1 MMERPLPS
9 SIPATPGVY
18 LYKDASGRIIYV
30 GKARDLRKRVLSYFR
45 PADQLTAKTRAMIG
59 KAESIEFLN
68 TTTEKEALLLE
79 ASLIKKHRP
88 HYNIC
93 LRDDKQYVMF
103 RLSER
108 EPFPRLE
115 IVRRMKKR
123 DGARYFGPFTSALAA
138 RETWK
143 TIHRLFPLRRCSDRA
158 MKNRETP
165 CLYHHI
171 HLCAAPCVDAVTPEE
186 YADMTRRVSLL
197 LSGKSTELLDLLR
210 DAMMKA
216 SDDLDFERAA
226 SLRDQ
231 IRAIEKTIEKQGIVL
246 QSGGDMDV
254 LGLVSLPEGLALG
267 VVFVRHGLV
276 QDRSA
281 FFWPGLGLED
291 ASELLWSF
299 LSQFY
304 HADRSIPPRI
314 ILPYLPWCAGAEGPA
329 LAVDSQSALVAGT
342 SSATLGSPF
351 LENGRSTPCFC
362 GAHACVRESSG
373 MAASADGGTSPS
385 PAGRELTV
393 IEQAAAMLT
402 EQDRQEQERRALHDA
417 ACIDMRE
424 DGGSPEDGRAALE
437 AVLGEMRGGTVRLAV
452 PRNEEE
458 RHLLDM
464 ARSNARESAK
474 NRKDTASLADRL
486 AATFRWD
493 RPVVR
498 VECADVSHTGG
509 EATKVGAVI
518 YEDGRPLKE
527 DYRVWNI
534 EGAGGDDYAAL
545 TMWAKRRLEHG
556 EPWPDLLLIDGGRGQ
571 LAAVDK
577 VLREELA
584 AADDDENGGRLPFL
598 LAGIAK
604 ARDERGHADRR
615 AGNVADRIFVPGRS
629 NPLPLRE
636 GCPELLFL
644 QVVRDAAHDF
654 SIGRHRQARAKQAFS
669 GELQQLPGI
678 GPKTA
683 RLLWDHFD
691 SVSDMKNAS
700 LARIM
705 ELPGIGKKKAE
716 AIFESLKK
724 I

>member
-1 MMERPLPS
+1 MERPAPS
-9 SIPATPGVY
+9 SIPSTPGVY
-18 LYKDASGRIIYV
+18 LYKDAGGRIIYV
-30 GKARDLRKRVLSYFR
+30 GKARNLRRRVLSYFR
-45 PADQLTAKTRAMIG
+45 PADQLTAKTAAMIG
-59 KAESIEFLN
+59 RAAGIEFLT

-103 RLSER
+103 RLSEKD
-108 EPFPRLE
+108 PFPRLE

-123 DGARYFGPFTSALAA
+123 DGARYFGPFTAGLAA

-143 TIHRLFPLRRCSDRA
+143 TIHRIFPLRRCSDRA

-171 HLCAAPCVDAVTPEE
+171 HLCSAPCTGEITPEA
-186 YADMTRRVSLL
+186 YADMTKRVALL
-197 LSGKSTELLDLLR
+197 LSGKSTELVDMLKK
-210 DAMMKA
+210 AMEQA
-216 SDDLDFERAA
+216 SEALEFERAA

-231 IRAIEKTIEKQGIVL
+231 IRAIEKTVEKQAIVL

-254 LGLVSLPEGLALG
+254 VGLVSMPDGLALG

-276 QDRSA
+276 QDRST

-299 LSQFY
+299 LGQFY
-304 HADRSIPPRI
+304 HAGRSIPPRI
-314 ILPYLPWCAGAEGPA
+314 VLPYLPWETDRPGKL
-329 LAVDSQSALVAGT
+329 LAVDSESALVAPHA
-342 SSATLGSPF
+342 SESMGSPF
-351 LENGRSTPCFC
+351 LVGGGVTPCFL
-362 GAHACVRESSG
+362 GEDTLTPRANAGQSEKT
-373 MAASADGGTSPS
+373 APS
-385 PAGRELTV
+385 LM
-393 IEQAAAMLT
+393 EQAAALLEEHDRKNARIQADAEEGET
-402 EQDRQEQERRALHDA
+402 GQDT
-417 ACIDMRE
+417 
-424 DGGSPEDGRAALE
+424 LE
-437 AVLGEMRGGTVRLAV
+437 AVLGELRGGPVRIAV

-474 NRKDTASLADRL
+474 NRKDASLADKL
-486 AATFRWD
+486 AAAFRYD
-493 RPVVR
+493 RPVMR

-509 EATKVGAVI
+509 ESTKVGLVV
-518 YEDGRPLKE
+518 YEDGRPLRE

-545 TMWAKRRLEHG
+545 SMWAKKRLEHG

-571 LAAVDK
+571 LAAVHK
-577 VLREELA
+577 ILGEELA
-584 AADDDENGGRLPFL
+584 EEEDGRLPFL

-615 AGNVADRIFVPGRS
+615 AGNVADRIFIPGRS

-654 SIGRHRQARAKQAFS
+654 SIGRHRQARARQAFS
-669 GELQQLPGI
+669 GELRQLPGI
-678 GPKTA
+678 GMKTA
-683 RLLWDHFD
+683 QLLWEHFD
-691 SVSDMKNAS
+691 SVSDMKAAPLS
-700 LARIM
+700 RLM

-716 AIFESLKK
+716 AIQNALQKL
-724 I
+724 

>member
-1 MMERPLPS
+1 MEMERPAPS

-30 GKARDLRKRVLSYFR
+30 GKAGNLRRRVLSYFR
-45 PADQLTAKTRAMIG
+45 PADQLTAKTAAMISR
-59 KAESIEFLN
+59 AADIEFLN
-68 TTTEKEALLLE
+68 TTSEKEALLLE

-103 RLSER
+103 RLSEKD
-108 EPFPRLE
+108 PFPRLE

-123 DGARYFGPFTSALAA
+123 DGARYFGPFTAGLAA

-143 TIHRLFPLRRCSDRA
+143 TIHRIFPLRRCSDRA

-171 HLCAAPCVDAVTPEE
+171 HLCSAPCTGEITHEA
-186 YADMTRRVSLL
+186 YADMTRRVTLL
-197 LSGKSTELLDLLR
+197 LSGKSRELIDHL
-210 DAMMKA
+210 
-216 SDDLDFERAA
+216 RAA
-226 SLRDQ
+226 MEEASEALEFEKAAALRDQ
-231 IRAIEKTIEKQGIVL
+231 IRAIEKTVEKQGIVL
-246 QSGGDMDV
+246 QTGTDMDV
-254 LGLVSLPEGLALG
+254 LGLVSLPDGLALG

-291 ASELLWSF
+291 ASELLVSF
-299 LSQFY
+299 LGQFY
-304 HADRSIPPRI
+304 HAEGSIPSRI
-314 ILPYLPWCAGAEGPA
+314 ILPYLPWEAGMSGQAFT
-329 LAVDSQSALVAGT
+329 VDSQSALVT
-342 SSATLGSPF
+342 PQSSSSMASPF
-351 LENGRSTPCFC
+351 MEGGGYTPCFC
-362 GAHACVRESSG
+362 GEDTL
-373 MAASADGGTSPS
+373 AASPHEKEAPGKDTEARGPSLMEEALALLKAQEQSS
-385 PAGRELTV
+385 PAEEEAEGRETL
-393 IEQAAAMLT
+393 E
-402 EQDRQEQERRALHDA
+402 EALS
-417 ACIDMRE
+417 E
-424 DGGSPEDGRAALE
+424 L
-437 AVLGEMRGGTVRLAV
+437 RGGPVRIAV

-458 RHLLDM
+458 RRLMDM
-464 ARSNARESAK
+464 ARSNARESAR
-474 NRKDTASLADRL
+474 NRKEASLAEKL
-486 AATFRWD
+486 AAAFHD
-493 RPVVR
+493 ERPVVR

-509 EATKVGAVI
+509 ESTKVGAVV
-518 YEDGRPLKE
+518 YEDGRPRRE

-545 TMWAKRRLEHG
+545 TLWAKRRLEHG

-584 AADDDENGGRLPFL
+584 TDGRLPFL

-604 ARDERGHADRR
+604 ARDEKGHADRR

-654 SIGRHRQARAKQAFS
+654 SIGRHRQARARHAFS
-669 GELQQLPGI
+669 GELRQLPGI
-678 GPKTA
+678 GPHTA
-683 RLLWDHFD
+683 RLLWEHFD
-691 SVSDMKNAS
+691 SVAEMKAAGVEK
-700 LARIM
+700 LM

-716 AIFESLKK
+716 ALREALQKL
-724 I
+724 

>member
-1 MMERPLPS
+1 MERPLPS

-18 LYKDASGRIIYV
+18 LYKDAAGRIIYV

-45 PADQLTAKTRAMIG
+45 PADQLTAKTRAMIA

-123 DGARYFGPFTSALAA
+123 DGARYFGPFTSSLAA

-158 MKNRETP
+158 MRNRETP

-186 YADMTRRVSLL
+186 YADMTRRVALL
-197 LSGKSTELLDLLR
+197 LSGKSTELIDLLR
-210 DAMMKA
+210 TAMEKA
-216 SDDLDFERAA
+216 SDELDFERAA

-254 LGLVSLPEGLALG
+254 IGLVSLPEGLALG

-299 LSQFY
+299 LGQFY

-342 SSATLGSPF
+342 SSASMGSPF
-351 LENGRSTPCFC
+351 MEDGRVTPCFC
-362 GAHACVRESSG
+362 GKGTLNS
-373 MAASADGGTSPS
+373 DG
-385 PAGRELTV
+385 AGRELTV
-393 IEQAAAMLT
+393 IEQAAAMLA
-402 EQDRQEQERRALHDA
+402 EQERLEQEKLEAQRAV
-417 ACIDMRE
+417 CTDMR
-424 DGGSPEDGRAALE
+424 DDSGTPEDSRAALE
-437 AVLGEMRGGTVRLAV
+437 AVLSEMRGGQVRIAV

-474 NRKDTASLADRL
+474 NRKDSTSLADRL
-486 AATFRWD
+486 AAAFRWD

-509 EATKVGAVI
+509 EATKVGAVV

-577 VLREELA
+577 ILREELA
-584 AADDDENGGRLPFL
+584 TDESEGRLPFL

-683 RLLWDHFD
+683 RLLWNHFD
-691 SVSDMKNAS
+691 SVAEMKTAS

-705 ELPGIGKKKAE
+705 ELPGIGRKKAE

-724 I
+724 M

>member
-1 MMERPLPS
+1 MERPVPS

-18 LYKDASGRIIYV
+18 LYKDAGGRIIYV
-30 GKARDLRKRVLSYFR
+30 GKARNLRKRILSYFR
-45 PADQLTAKTRAMIG
+45 PPDQLTAKTVAMIG
-59 KAESIEFLN
+59 RAASIEYLT

-103 RLSER
+103 RLSEK
-108 EPFPRLE
+108 EPFARLE
-115 IVRRMKKR
+115 IVRRMKRR
-123 DGARYFGPFTSALAA
+123 DGARYFGPFTSGTAA

-143 TIHRLFPLRRCSDRA
+143 TIHRIFPLRRCSDKA
-158 MKNRETP
+158 MKNRQTP

-171 HLCAAPCVDAVTPEE
+171 HLCSAPCTGEISREA
-186 YADMTRRVSLL
+186 YADLTRRVALL
-197 LSGKSTELLDLLR
+197 LSGKSTELIDMLR
-210 DAMMKA
+210 EAMEKA
-216 SDDLDFERAA
+216 SDALDFEKAA

-231 IRAIEKTIEKQGIVL
+231 IRAIEKTIEKQAIVL

-254 LGLVSLPEGLALG
+254 LGLVSLPDGLALG
-267 VVFVRHGLV
+267 VMFVRHGLV

-299 LSQFY
+299 LGQFY
-304 HADRSIPPRI
+304 HAGRSIPPRI
-314 ILPYLPWCAGAEGPA
+314 ILPYLPWEAGVAGPA
-329 LAVDSQSALVAGT
+329 LAVDSQSALVSPG
-342 SSATLGSPF
+342 SSETKGSPF
-351 LENGRSTPCFC
+351 LAGDNATPCFC
-362 GAHACVRESSG
+362 GEHTL
-373 MAASADGGTSPS
+373 AASAMPQNNAGESRTPS
-385 PAGRELTV
+385 L
-393 IEQAAAMLT
+393 IEEAAALL
-402 EQDRQEQERRALHDA
+402 RERDEKELREA
-417 ACIDMRE
+417 AGSQVAGPISGD
-424 DGGSPEDGRAALE
+424 DGNGDVLE
-437 AVLGEMRGGTVRLAV
+437 AVLAELRGGPVRIAV

-464 ARSNARESAK
+464 ARSNAREAAR
-474 NRKDTASLADRL
+474 NRKDAGLAEKL
-486 AATFRWD
+486 AEAFRFD
-493 RPVVR
+493 RPVNR

-509 EATKVGAVI
+509 ESTKVGVVV
-518 YEDGRPLKE
+518 YEDGRPRKE
-527 DYRVWNI
+527 DYRGWNI

-545 TMWAKRRLEHG
+545 SQWAQKRLEHG

-571 LAAVDK
+571 LAAVNK
-577 VLREELA
+577 VLCEELA
-584 AADDDENGGRLPFL
+584 GEEQGGQLPFL

-615 AGNVADRIFVPGRS
+615 AGNIADRIFVPGRS

-654 SIGRHRQARAKQAFS
+654 SIGRHRQARARKAFS

-678 GPKTA
+678 GPHTA
-683 RLLWDHFD
+683 RLLWEHFD
-691 SVSDMKNAS
+691 SVADMKKAS
-700 LARIM
+700 LDNLLA
-705 ELPGIGKKKAE
+705 LPGIGRKKAE
-716 AIFESLKK
+716 AIWNALKNL
-724 I
+724 

>member
-1 MMERPLPS
+1 MERPLPS

-30 GKARDLRKRVLSYFR
+30 GKAGNLRRRVLSYFR
-45 PADQLTAKTRAMIG
+45 PADQLTAKTAAMISR
-59 KAESIEFLN
+59 AADIEFLN
-68 TTTEKEALLLE
+68 TTSEKEALLLE

-103 RLSER
+103 RLSEK

-123 DGARYFGPFTSALAA
+123 DGARYFGPFTAGLAA

-143 TIHRLFPLRRCSDRA
+143 TIHRIFPLRRCSDRA

-171 HLCAAPCVDAVTPEE
+171 HLCSAPCTGEITPET
-186 YADMTRRVSLL
+186 YADMTRRVTLL
-197 LSGKSTELLDLLR
+197 LSGKSRELVDLLQK
-210 DAMMKA
+210 AMEKA
-216 SDDLDFERAA
+216 AEELEFEKAA
-226 SLRDQ
+226 TLRDQ
-231 IRAIEKTIEKQGIVL
+231 IRAIEKTVEKQGIVL
-246 QSGGDMDV
+246 QNGADMDV
-254 LGLVSLPEGLALG
+254 LGLVSLPDGLALG

-291 ASELLWSF
+291 ASELLISF
-299 LSQFY
+299 LGQFY
-304 HADRSIPPRI
+304 HAEGSIPARI
-314 ILPYLPWCAGAEGPA
+314 ILPYLPWETGSSGSAF
-329 LAVDSQSALVAGT
+329 AVDSQSALVT
-342 SSATLGSPF
+342 PQSSASMDSPF
-351 LENGRSTPCFC
+351 MEGGAYTPCFC
-362 GAHACVRESSG
+362 GEDTL
-373 MAASADGGTSPS
+373 AASARKKGSS
-385 PAGRELTV
+385 PAPEEKAPAPGNGPAKAPSLMEEAL
-393 IEQAAAMLT
+393 ALLKA
-402 EQDRQEQERRALHDA
+402 QECSVPAEGD
-417 ACIDMRE
+417 
-424 DGGSPEDGRAALE
+424 EDGRETLEEALAE
-437 AVLGEMRGGTVRLAV
+437 LRGGPVRIAV

-458 RHLLDM
+458 RRLMDM
-464 ARSNARESAK
+464 ARSNARESAR
-474 NRKDTASLADRL
+474 NRREASLADRL
-486 AATFRWD
+486 AAVFHYD
-493 RPVVR
+493 RPVAR

-509 EATKVGAVI
+509 ESTKVGAVV
-518 YEDGRPLKE
+518 YEDGRPRRE

-545 TMWAKRRLEHG
+545 SLWAKRRLEHG

-584 AADDDENGGRLPFL
+584 TDGRLPFL

-604 ARDERGHADRR
+604 ARDEKGHADRR

-654 SIGRHRQARAKQAFS
+654 SIGRHRQARARQAFS
-669 GELQQLPGI
+669 GELRQLPGI
-678 GPKTA
+678 GPHTA
-683 RLLWDHFD
+683 RLLWEKFD
-691 SVSDMKNAS
+691 SVAEMKAAG
-700 LARIM
+700 LEKLM

-716 AIFESLKK
+716 ALREALQKL
-724 I
+724 

>member
-1 MMERPLPS
+1 MMERPVPS
-9 SIPATPGVY
+9 SIPSTPGVY
-18 LYKDASGRIIYV
+18 LYKDTGGRIIYV
-30 GKARDLRKRVLSYFR
+30 GKARNLRKRVLSYFR
-45 PADQLTAKTRAMIG
+45 PADQLTAKTRAMMNRATG
-59 KAESIEFLN
+59 IEFLN

-103 RLSER
+103 RISER
-108 EPFPRLE
+108 SPFPRLE

-123 DGARYFGPFTSALAA
+123 DGSHYFGPFTSGQAA

-143 TIHRLFPLRRCSDRA
+143 TIHRIFPLRRCSDRT

-171 HLCAAPCVDAVTPEE
+171 RLCSAPCTGEISPEA
-186 YADMTRRVSLL
+186 YAELTRRVILL
-197 LSGKSTELLDLLR
+197 LSGKSTELIDTLR
-210 DAMMKA
+210 AAMEKA
-216 SDDLDFERAA
+216 ADELAFERAA
-226 SLRDQ
+226 GLRDQ
-231 IRAIEKTIEKQGIVL
+231 IRAIQKTIEKQGIVL
-246 QSGGDMDV
+246 QHGGDMDV

-267 VVFVRHGLV
+267 VIFVRHGLV

-304 HADRSIPPRI
+304 HAERSIPARI
-314 ILPYLPWCAGAEGPA
+314 VLPYLPWEAGASGPA
-329 LAVDSQSALVAGT
+329 LAVDSQSALVAPH
-342 SSATLGSPF
+342 SSASMGSPF
-351 LENGRSTPCFC
+351 LAEGGYTPCFC
-362 GAHACVRESSG
+362 GEDTLTAG
-373 MAASADGGTSPS
+373 NITSVP
-385 PAGRELTV
+385 PAPERIPTV
-393 IEQAAAMLT
+393 IEQAAAMLA
-402 EQDRQEQERRALHDA
+402 EQEKEENNDA
-417 ACIDMRE
+417 E
-424 DGGSPEDGRAALE
+424 DSHETLE
-437 AVLGEMRGGTVRLAV
+437 NLLTELRGGPVRIAV

-464 ARSNARESAK
+464 ARSNARESA
-474 NRKDTASLADRL
+474 RSRRDASLADRL
-486 AATFRWD
+486 AEAFNWD
-493 RPVVR
+493 RPVTR

-509 EATKVGAVI
+509 ESTKVGAVV
-518 YEDGRPLKE
+518 YEEGRPLRS

-545 TMWAKRRLEHG
+545 SMWARRRLEHG

-571 LAAVDK
+571 LAAVDSI
-577 VLREELA
+577 LRKELA
-584 AADDDENGGRLPFL
+584 ADNAEGSLPFL

-615 AGNVADRIFVPGRS
+615 AGNIADRIFVPGRS

-654 SIGRHRQARAKQAFS
+654 SIGRHRQARARHAFS

-678 GPKTA
+678 GMKTA
-683 RLLWDHFD
+683 QLLWEHFD
-691 SVSDMKNAS
+691 SVAAMKAAS
-700 LARIM
+700 LEKLM
-705 ELPGIGKKKAE
+705 ELPGIGRKKAE
-716 AIFESLKK
+716 TIWRSLKNL
-724 I
+724 

>member
-1 MMERPLPS
+1 MMERPAPS

-18 LYKDASGRIIYV
+18 IYKDAGGRIIYV
-30 GKARDLRKRVLSYFR
+30 GKARNLRRRVLSYFR
-45 PADQLTAKTRAMIG
+45 PVDQLTAKTAAMTARA
-59 KAESIEFLN
+59 ASLEFLT

-108 EPFPRLE
+108 DPFPRLE
-115 IVRRMKKR
+115 IVRRMKRR
-123 DGARYFGPFTSALAA
+123 DGARYFGPFTSGLAA

-143 TIHRLFPLRRCSDRA
+143 TIHRIFPLRRCSDRA

-171 HLCAAPCVDAVTPEE
+171 HLCSAPCTGEISPEA
-186 YADMTRRVSLL
+186 YADLTRRVTLL
-197 LSGKSTELLDLLR
+197 LSGKSTELIDLLKS
-210 DAMMKA
+210 AMERA

-231 IRAIEKTIEKQGIVL
+231 IRAIEKTIEKQAIVL
-246 QSGGDMDV
+246 QNGGDMDV
-254 LGLVSLPEGLALG
+254 LGLVSLSDGLALG

-299 LSQFY
+299 LGQFY
-304 HADRSIPPRI
+304 HAGRSIPPRI
-314 ILPYLPWCAGAEGPA
+314 VLPYLPWEAGHSGSV
-329 LAVDSQSALVAGT
+329 LAVDSRSALVAPHA
-342 SSATLGSPF
+342 SATMGSPF
-351 LENGRSTPCFC
+351 LVGGGSTPCFC
-362 GAHACVRESSG
+362 GEDTSLSAPHGGNAAES
-373 MAASADGGTSPS
+373 DRSPT
-385 PAGRELTV
+385 L
-393 IEQAAAMLT
+393 IEQAAAML
-402 EQDRQEQERRALHDA
+402 EERERQAALPDSDGA
-417 ACIDMRE
+417 GDEE
-424 DGGSPEDGRAALE
+424 DTPETLE
-437 AVLGEMRGGTVRLAV
+437 AVLSELRGGPVRLAV

-464 ARSNARESAK
+464 ARSNARESART
-474 NRKDTASLADRL
+474 RKDTSLAEKL
-486 AATFRWD
+486 AAAFRCE

-509 EATKVGAVI
+509 ESTKVGAVV
-518 YEDGRPLKE
+518 YEDGRPLRG

-545 TMWAKRRLEHG
+545 TLWAQKRLEHG

-571 LAAVDK
+571 LAAVYR
-577 VLREELA
+577 VLSRELA
-584 AADDDENGGRLPFL
+584 ADGEDGRLPFL

-629 NPLPLRE
+629 NPLPLKE

-654 SIGRHRQARAKQAFS
+654 SIGRHRQARARQAFS

-678 GPKTA
+678 GQKTA

-691 SVSDMKNAS
+691 SVADMKAAS
-700 LARIM
+700 LSRLM
-705 ELPGIGKKKAE
+705 ELPGIGRKKAE
-716 AIFESLKK
+716 ALQEALKK
-724 I
+724 L

>member
-1 MMERPLPS
+1 MERPAPS
-9 SIPATPGVY
+9 SIPSTPGVY
-18 LYKDASGRIIYV
+18 LYKDAGGRIIYV
-30 GKARDLRKRVLSYFR
+30 GKARNLRRRVLSYFR
-45 PADQLTAKTRAMIG
+45 PADQLTAKTAAMIG
-59 KAESIEFLN
+59 RAAGIEFLT

-103 RLSER
+103 RLSEKD
-108 EPFPRLE
+108 PFPRLE

-123 DGARYFGPFTSALAA
+123 DGARYFGPFTAGLAA

-143 TIHRLFPLRRCSDRA
+143 TIHRIFPLRRCSDRA

-171 HLCAAPCVDAVTPEE
+171 HLCSAPCTGEITPEA
-186 YADMTRRVSLL
+186 YADMTKRVALL
-197 LSGKSTELLDLLR
+197 LSGKSTELVDMLKK
-210 DAMMKA
+210 AMEQA
-216 SDDLDFERAA
+216 SEALEFERAA

-231 IRAIEKTIEKQGIVL
+231 IRAIEKTVEKQAIVL

-254 LGLVSLPEGLALG
+254 VGLVSMPDGLALG

-276 QDRSA
+276 QDRST

-299 LSQFY
+299 LGQFY
-304 HADRSIPPRI
+304 HAGRSIPPRI
-314 ILPYLPWCAGAEGPA
+314 VLPYLPWETDRPGNL
-329 LAVDSQSALVAGT
+329 LAVDSESALVALHA
-342 SSATLGSPF
+342 SESMGSPF
-351 LENGRSTPCFC
+351 LVGGGVTPCFL
-362 GAHACVRESSG
+362 GEDTLTPRANAGQSEKT
-373 MAASADGGTSPS
+373 APS
-385 PAGRELTV
+385 LM
-393 IEQAAAMLT
+393 EQAAALLEEHDRKNARIQADAEEGET
-402 EQDRQEQERRALHDA
+402 GQDT
-417 ACIDMRE
+417 
-424 DGGSPEDGRAALE
+424 LE
-437 AVLGEMRGGTVRLAV
+437 AVLGELRGGPVRIAV

-474 NRKDTASLADRL
+474 NRKDASLADKL
-486 AATFRWD
+486 AAAFRYD
-493 RPVVR
+493 RPVMR

-509 EATKVGAVI
+509 ESTKVGVVV
-518 YEDGRPLKE
+518 YEDGRPLRE

-545 TMWAKRRLEHG
+545 SMWAKKRLEHG

-571 LAAVDK
+571 LAAVHK
-577 VLREELA
+577 ILGEELA
-584 AADDDENGGRLPFL
+584 EEEDGRLPFL

-615 AGNVADRIFVPGRS
+615 AGNVADRIFIPGRS

-654 SIGRHRQARAKQAFS
+654 SIGRHRQARARQAFS
-669 GELQQLPGI
+669 GELRQLPGI
-678 GPKTA
+678 GMKTA
-683 RLLWDHFD
+683 QLLWEHFD
-691 SVSDMKNAS
+691 SVSDMKAAPLS
-700 LARIM
+700 RLM

-716 AIFESLKK
+716 AIQNALQKL
-724 I
+724 

>member
-1 MMERPLPS
+1 MMERPAPS

-18 LYKDASGRIIYV
+18 LYKDAGGRIIYV
-30 GKARDLRKRVLSYFR
+30 GKARNLRRRVLSYFR
-45 PADQLTAKTRAMIG
+45 PADQLTAKTAAMIG
-59 KAESIEFLN
+59 RAAGIEFLT

-108 EPFPRLE
+108 DPFPRLE
-115 IVRRMKKR
+115 IVRRMKRR
-123 DGARYFGPFTSALAA
+123 DGARYFGPFTSGLAA

-143 TIHRLFPLRRCSDRA
+143 TIHRIFPLRRCSDRA

-171 HLCAAPCVDAVTPEE
+171 HLCSAPCTGEISAEA
-186 YADMTRRVSLL
+186 YADMTRRVTLL
-197 LSGKSTELLDLLR
+197 LSGKSTELIDILKK
-210 DAMMKA
+210 AMEKA
-216 SDDLDFERAA
+216 SDALDFERAA

-231 IRAIEKTIEKQGIVL
+231 IRAIEKTIEKQAIVL

-254 LGLVSLPEGLALG
+254 LGLVSLPDGLALG
-267 VVFVRHGLV
+267 IVFVRHGLV

-299 LSQFY
+299 LVQFY
-304 HADRSIPPRI
+304 HAGRSIPPRI
-314 ILPYLPWCAGAEGPA
+314 ILPYLPWETGCAGSG
-329 LAVDSQSALVAGT
+329 LAVDSGSALVAPHAST
-342 SSATLGSPF
+342 SMGSPF
-351 LENGRSTPCFC
+351 MAGGDVTPCFC
-362 GAHACVRESSG
+362 GEDTLSATSGERTGDSS
-373 MAASADGGTSPS
+373 SRRPS
-385 PAGRELTV
+385 L
-393 IEQAAAMLT
+393 IEQAAAML
-402 EQDRQEQERRALHDA
+402 EACDRQEKVPSAGADGEDDENA
-417 ACIDMRE
+417 RE
-424 DGGSPEDGRAALE
+424 TMED
-437 AVLGEMRGGTVRLAV
+437 VLAELRGGPVRLAV

-464 ARSNARESAK
+464 ARSNARESAR
-474 NRKDTASLADRL
+474 NRKDGSLAEKL
-486 AATFRWD
+486 AAAFRFD

-509 EATKVGAVI
+509 ESTKVGAVV

-545 TMWAKRRLEHG
+545 SMWAKKRLEHG

-571 LAAVDK
+571 LAAVHK
-577 VLREELA
+577 ILSEELA
-584 AADDDENGGRLPFL
+584 EEGRLPFL

-615 AGNVADRIFVPGRS
+615 AGNIADRIFVPGRS

-678 GPKTA
+678 GRQTA
-683 RLLWDHFD
+683 RLLWEHFD
-691 SVSDMKNAS
+691 SVADMKAAPVVR
-700 LARIM
+700 LL
-705 ELPGIGKKKAE
+705 ELPGIGRKKAE
-716 AIFESLKK
+716 AIWNALQKL
-724 I
+724 

>member
-45 PADQLTAKTRAMIG
+45 PADQLTAKTRAMIS
-59 KAESIEFLN
+59 KAEGIEFLN

-197 LSGKSTELLDLLR
+197 LSGKSTELIDLLR
-210 DAMMKA
+210 AAMEKA

-231 IRAIEKTIEKQGIVL
+231 IRAIEKTVEKQGIVL

-276 QDRSA
+276 QDRNA

-299 LSQFY
+299 LGQFY
-304 HADRSIPPRI
+304 HAGRSVPPRI
-314 ILPYLPWCAGAEGPA
+314 VLPYLPWAVGATGST
-329 LAVDSQSALVAGT
+329 LAVDSQSALVTGASST
-342 SSATLGSPF
+342 SMGSPF
-351 LENGRSTPCFC
+351 LVDGGTTLCFC
-362 GAHACVRESSG
+362 GEHTLNSQNATP
-373 MAASADGGTSPS
+373 SAP
-385 PAGRELTV
+385 GRELTL
-393 IEQAAAMLT
+393 IEKAAAMLA
-402 EQDRQEQERRALHDA
+402 EQERLEQERREAEQA
-417 ACIDMRE
+417 ARADQRE
-424 DGGSPEDGRAALE
+424 DGGSPDDSREALE
-437 AVLGEMRGGTVRLAV
+437 SVLAEMRGGPVRIAV

-458 RHLLDM
+458 RHLVDM

-474 NRKDTASLADRL
+474 NRKNAASLADRL
-486 AATFRWD
+486 ATAFHWD

-509 EATKVGAVI
+509 ESTKVGAVV

-556 EPWPDLLLIDGGRGQ
+556 EPWPDLMLIDGGRGQ

-577 VLREELA
+577 ILREELA
-584 AADDDENGGRLPFL
+584 TDESEGRLPFL

-683 RLLWDHFD
+683 RLLWEHFD
-691 SVSDMKNAS
+691 SVAEMKSAS

-705 ELPGIGKKKAE
+705 ELPGIGRKKAE
-716 AIFESLKK
+716 AIFDSLKK
-724 I
+724 M

>member
-1 MMERPLPS
+1 MMERPAPS
-9 SIPATPGVY
+9 AIPATPGVY
-18 LYKDASGRIIYV
+18 IYKDAGGRIIYV
-30 GKARDLRKRVLSYFR
+30 GKARNLRRRVLSYFR
-45 PADQLTAKTRAMIG
+45 PADQLTAKTAAMIG
-59 KAESIEFLN
+59 RAAGIEFLT

-103 RLSER
+103 RLSEKD
-108 EPFPRLE
+108 PFPRLE
-115 IVRRMKKR
+115 IVRRMKRR
-123 DGARYFGPFTSALAA
+123 DGARYFGPFTSGLAA

-143 TIHRLFPLRRCSDRA
+143 TIHRIFPLRRCSDRA

-171 HLCAAPCVDAVTPEE
+171 HLCAAPCTGEISAEA
-186 YADMTRRVSLL
+186 YADMTRRVTLL
-197 LSGKSTELLDLLR
+197 LSGKSTELIDMLR
-210 DAMMKA
+210 SAMEKA

-231 IRAIEKTIEKQGIVL
+231 IRAIEKTIEKQAIVL

-254 LGLVSLPEGLALG
+254 LGLVSLPDGLALG
-267 VVFVRHGLV
+267 IVFVRHGLV

-299 LSQFY
+299 LVQFY
-304 HADRSIPPRI
+304 HAGRSIPPRI
-314 ILPYLPWCAGAEGPA
+314 ILPYLPWEEGPSGSA
-329 LAVDSQSALVAGT
+329 LTVDSQSALVAPHA
-342 SSATLGSPF
+342 SANMGSPF
-351 LENGRSTPCFC
+351 LAGGGVTPCFC
-362 GAHACVRESSG
+362 GEDTL
-373 MAASADGGTSPS
+373 SA
-385 PAGRELTV
+385 PAQNETETKRAPGL
-393 IEQAAAMLT
+393 IEQAAALLA
-402 EQDRQEQERRALHDA
+402 EQDRQSA
-417 ACIDMRE
+417 APAPDE
-424 DGGSPEDGRAALE
+424 DDENGRQTMED
-437 AVLGEMRGGTVRLAV
+437 VLAELRGGPVRLAV

-474 NRKDTASLADRL
+474 NRKDDSLADKL
-486 AATFRWD
+486 AAAFRFD

-509 EATKVGAVI
+509 ESTKVGAVV
-518 YEDGRPLKE
+518 YEDGRPLKD

-545 TMWAKRRLEHG
+545 SMWAKKRLEHG

-571 LAAVDK
+571 LAAVHKILSD
-577 VLREELA
+577 ELA
-584 AADDDENGGRLPFL
+584 EEDGRLPFL
-598 LAGIAK
+598 VAGIAK

-615 AGNVADRIFVPGRS
+615 AGNVADRIFLPGRS

-654 SIGRHRQARAKQAFS
+654 SIGRHRQARARQAFS

-678 GPKTA
+678 GRETA
-683 RLLWDHFD
+683 RLLWEHFD
-691 SVSDMKNAS
+691 SVADMKAATE
-700 LARIM
+700 ARLM

-716 AIFESLKK
+716 AIRSALQKL
-724 I
+724 

>member
-1 MMERPLPS
+1 MERPLPS

-45 PADQLTAKTRAMIG
+45 PADQLTAKTRAMIS
-59 KAESIEFLN
+59 KADSIEFLN

-88 HYNIC
+88 HYNIS

-103 RLSER
+103 RISER

-123 DGARYFGPFTSALAA
+123 DGARYFGPFTAGLAA

-143 TIHRLFPLRRCSDRA
+143 TLHRLFPLRRCSDRA

-171 HLCAAPCVDAVTPEE
+171 HLCSAPCVGEVTPEA
-186 YADMTRRVSLL
+186 YAAMTRHVMLL
-197 LSGKSTELLDLLR
+197 LSGRSTELIDQLR
-210 DAMMKA
+210 ASMEKA
-216 SDDLDFERAA
+216 ADELDFERAA
-226 SLRDQ
+226 TLRDQ
-231 IRAIEKTIEKQGIVL
+231 IYAIRKTVEKQGIVL
-246 QSGGDMDV
+246 QNGGDMDV
-254 LGLVSLPEGLALG
+254 IGLVSLLDGLALG
-267 VVFVRHGLV
+267 VIFVRHGLV

-299 LSQFY
+299 LGQFY
-304 HADRSIPPRI
+304 HEGRSIPPRI
-314 ILPYLPWCAGAEGPA
+314 VLPYLPWDAGAAGPA
-329 LAVDSQSALVAGT
+329 LSVDSQSALVTGG
-342 SSATLGSPF
+342 SSASMGSPF
-351 LENGRSTPCFC
+351 LVGGGTTPCFM
-362 GAHACVRESSG
+362 GGDTLNRRSAEQGQTDSSG
-373 MAASADGGTSPS
+373 GCGPTA
-385 PAGRELTV
+385 
-393 IEQAAAMLT
+393 IEQAIRMLA
-402 EQDRQEQERRALHDA
+402 EQEL
-417 ACIDMRE
+417 RE
-424 DGGSPEDGRAALE
+424 CQEAEVASSAPPPPDDGGAPEDGQAALE
-437 AVLGEMRGGTVRLAV
+437 AALAEMRGGIVRLAV

-464 ARSNARESAK
+464 ARSNAREAAK
-474 NRKDTASLADRL
+474 NRKDNAPIADRL
-486 AATFRWD
+486 AAAFRWD
-493 RPVVR
+493 RPVIR

-509 EATKVGAVI
+509 EATKVGVVV
-518 YEDGRPLKE
+518 YEDGRPLKS

-571 LAAVDK
+571 ITAVDK
-577 VLREELA
+577 VLRAELA
-584 AADDDENGGRLPFL
+584 ADDSAEADGDSENSGQLPFL

-669 GELQQLPGI
+669 GELQHLPGI

-691 SVSDMKNAS
+691 SVADMKAAT

-705 ELPGIGKKKAE
+705 ELPGIGRKKAE

-724 I
+724 M

>member
-1 MMERPLPS
+1 MERPAPS
-9 SIPATPGVY
+9 SIPSTPGVY
-18 LYKDASGRIIYV
+18 LYKDAGGRIIYV
-30 GKARDLRKRVLSYFR
+30 GKARNLRRRVLSYFR
-45 PADQLTAKTRAMIG
+45 PADQLTAKTAAMIG
-59 KAESIEFLN
+59 RAAGIEFLT

-103 RLSER
+103 RLSEKD
-108 EPFPRLE
+108 PFPRLE

-123 DGARYFGPFTSALAA
+123 DGARYFGPFTAGLAA

-143 TIHRLFPLRRCSDRA
+143 TIHRIFPLRRCSDRA

-171 HLCAAPCVDAVTPEE
+171 HLCYAPCTGEITPEA
-186 YADMTRRVSLL
+186 YADMTKRVALL
-197 LSGKSTELLDLLR
+197 LSGKSTELVDMLKK
-210 DAMMKA
+210 AMEQA
-216 SDDLDFERAA
+216 SEALEFERAA

-231 IRAIEKTIEKQGIVL
+231 IRAIEKTVEKQAIVL

-254 LGLVSLPEGLALG
+254 VGLVSMPDGLALG

-276 QDRSA
+276 QDRST

-299 LSQFY
+299 LGQFY
-304 HADRSIPPRI
+304 HAGRSIPPRI
-314 ILPYLPWCAGAEGPA
+314 VLPYLPWETDRPGNL
-329 LAVDSQSALVAGT
+329 LAVDSESALVALHA
-342 SSATLGSPF
+342 SESMGSPF
-351 LENGRSTPCFC
+351 LVGGGVTPCFL
-362 GAHACVRESSG
+362 GEDTLTPRANAGQSEKT
-373 MAASADGGTSPS
+373 APS
-385 PAGRELTV
+385 LM
-393 IEQAAAMLT
+393 EQAAALLEEHDRKNARIQADAEEGET
-402 EQDRQEQERRALHDA
+402 GQDT
-417 ACIDMRE
+417 
-424 DGGSPEDGRAALE
+424 LE
-437 AVLGEMRGGTVRLAV
+437 AVLGELRGGPVRIAV

-474 NRKDTASLADRL
+474 NRKDASLADKL
-486 AATFRWD
+486 AAAFRYD
-493 RPVVR
+493 RPVMR

-509 EATKVGAVI
+509 ESTKVGVVV
-518 YEDGRPLKE
+518 YEDGRPLRE

-545 TMWAKRRLEHG
+545 SMWAKKRLEHG

-571 LAAVDK
+571 LAAVHK
-577 VLREELA
+577 ILGEELA
-584 AADDDENGGRLPFL
+584 EEEDGRLPFL

-615 AGNVADRIFVPGRS
+615 AGNVADRIFIPGRS

-654 SIGRHRQARAKQAFS
+654 SIGRHRQARARQAFS
-669 GELQQLPGI
+669 GELRQLPGI
-678 GPKTA
+678 GMKTA
-683 RLLWDHFD
+683 QLLWEHFD
-691 SVSDMKNAS
+691 SVSDMKAAPLS
-700 LARIM
+700 RLM

-716 AIFESLKK
+716 AIQNALQKL
-724 I
+724 

>member
-1 MMERPLPS
+1 MEMERPAPS

-30 GKARDLRKRVLSYFR
+30 GKAGNLRRRVLSYFR
-45 PADQLTAKTRAMIG
+45 PADQLTAKTAAMISR
-59 KAESIEFLN
+59 AADIEFLN
-68 TTTEKEALLLE
+68 TTSEKEALLLE

-108 EPFPRLE
+108 DPFPRLE

-123 DGARYFGPFTSALAA
+123 DGARYFGPFTAGLAA

-143 TIHRLFPLRRCSDRA
+143 TIHRIFPLRRCSDRA

-171 HLCAAPCVDAVTPEE
+171 HLCSAPCTGEITPEA
-186 YADMTRRVSLL
+186 YADMTRRVTLL
-197 LSGKSTELLDLLR
+197 LSGKSRELVDLLQK
-210 DAMMKA
+210 AMEKA
-216 SDDLDFERAA
+216 AEELEFEKAA
-226 SLRDQ
+226 TLRDQ
-231 IRAIEKTIEKQGIVL
+231 IRAIEKTVEKQGIVL
-246 QSGGDMDV
+246 QNGADMDV
-254 LGLVSLPEGLALG
+254 LGLVSLPDGLALG

-291 ASELLWSF
+291 ASELLISF
-299 LSQFY
+299 LGQFY
-304 HADRSIPPRI
+304 HAEGSIPARI
-314 ILPYLPWCAGAEGPA
+314 ILPYLPWETGMSGQAFT
-329 LAVDSQSALVAGT
+329 VDSQSALVT
-342 SSATLGSPF
+342 PQSSSSMVSPF
-351 LENGRSTPCFC
+351 MEGGGYTPCFC
-362 GAHACVRESSG
+362 GEDTL
-373 MAASADGGTSPS
+373 AASPHEKEAPGKDTEARGPSLMEEALALLKAQEQSS
-385 PAGRELTV
+385 PAEEEAEGRETL
-393 IEQAAAMLT
+393 E
-402 EQDRQEQERRALHDA
+402 EALS
-417 ACIDMRE
+417 E
-424 DGGSPEDGRAALE
+424 L
-437 AVLGEMRGGTVRLAV
+437 RGGPVRIAV

-458 RHLLDM
+458 RRLMDM
-464 ARSNARESAK
+464 ARSNARESAR
-474 NRKDTASLADRL
+474 NRKEASLAEKL
-486 AATFRWD
+486 AAAFHD
-493 RPVVR
+493 ERPVVR

-509 EATKVGAVI
+509 ESTKVGAVV
-518 YEDGRPLKE
+518 YEDGRPRRE

-545 TMWAKRRLEHG
+545 TLWAKRRLEHG

-584 AADDDENGGRLPFL
+584 TDGRLPFL

-604 ARDERGHADRR
+604 ARDEKGHADRR

-654 SIGRHRQARAKQAFS
+654 SIGRHRQARARHAFS
-669 GELQQLPGI
+669 GELRQLPGI
-678 GPKTA
+678 GPHTA
-683 RLLWDHFD
+683 RLLWEHFD
-691 SVSDMKNAS
+691 SVAEMKAAGVEK
-700 LARIM
+700 LM

-716 AIFESLKK
+716 ALREALQKL
-724 I
+724 